1 MFRRLARIKQVIPEE
16 ECIEILKK
24 EKRGVL
30 SLLGDDDYPYG
41 VPINHLY
48 LEEDGCL
55 YFHGAK
61 KGHRIDAMMKHD
73 KVSFCVFGEG
83 ESDETLEPFWAL
95 RFRSVIVF
103 GRLEVVEDHERA
115 VEIARQL
122 SYKFTDDESYID
134 HEVKIFGQAAFCIRL
149 RPEHI
154 CGKTVIEK

>member
-16 ECIEILKK
+16 ECIEILKR

-73 KVSFCVFGEG
+73 KASFCVFGEG
-83 ESDETLEPFWAL
+83 ESDETPDPAWAL
-95 RFRSVIVF
+95 RFKSVIVF
-103 GRLEVVEDHERA
+103 GRMEVVEDHDRA
-115 VEIARQL
+115 VEISRQL
-122 SYKFTDDESYID
+122 CYRFTDDESYIE
-134 HEVKIFGQAAFCIRL
+134 HEINVFGKAVFCVRL

-154 CGKTVIEK
+154 CGKTVLEK

>member
-16 ECIEILKK
+16 ECIEILKR
-24 EKRGVL
+24 ERRGVL

-41 VPINHLY
+41 VPINYLY

-73 KVSFCVFGEG
+73 KASFCVFA
-83 ESDETLEPFWAL
+83 ESENDETPDPSWAL
-95 RFRSVIVF
+95 RFQSVIVF
-103 GRLEVVEDHERA
+103 GRMEVVEDGERA
-115 VEIARQL
+115 VEISRQL
-122 SYKFTDDESYID
+122 CYKFTDDESYIE
-134 HEVKIFGQAAFCIRL
+134 HEISVFGKAVFCVRL

-154 CGKTVIEK
+154 CGKTVMEK

>member
-83 ESDETLEPFWAL
+83 ESDETLEPSWAL